1 MGRTVPDNSSDFKV
15 RFLCQCGRKYFAR
28 ARQFGRTIV
37 CQLRGDWVIGAVMI
51 AVVVVTSVIAVLPT
65 MRGPQPPAWV
75 LDQQVQK
82 IDYKTLELAKESRR
96 DWMGKYAPDAS
107 GRYKNP
113 KTGEYSMVD
122 AFHCRA
128 CGKLIP
134 LPEVPPE
141 LRMRRGPPPATSGG
155 HKAAALA
162 GPPAGADPV
171 ASLIQLQQNYK
182 CPRCGK
188 CPFEPQHLLPVD
200 RLHPGHGASGAPDGL
215 PESLPSDEGSF

>member
-1 MGRTVPDNSSDFKV
+1 VPDNSSDLKV
-15 RFLCQCGRKYFAR
+15 GFLCRCGRKYLAR
-28 ARQFGRTIV
+28 ARQFGRTIA

-65 MRGPQPPAWV
+65 TRGPQPPAWV
-75 LDQQVQK
+75 LDQQIQK
-82 IDYKTLELAKESRR
+82 IDYKTLEIAKESHR

-107 GRYKNP
+107 GRCKNP

-134 LPEVPPE
+134 VPEVPPE
-141 LRMRRGPPPATSGG
+141 LRMGRRSLPAAAGG
-155 HKAAALA
+155 NKAAAS
-162 GPPAGADPV
+162 ADPRAEV
-171 ASLIQLQQNYK
+171 GRMASFMNPRQYYK

-188 CPFEPQHLLPVD
+188 SPFESVDLFPVD
-200 RLHPGHGASGAPDGL
+200 RLHPGHGASGAPDGS